1 MRLFGWVFFKWSR
14 KSLADGF
21 FLLLLVGVT
30 VVVTSIYVS
39 REYTFY
45 WWDYA
50 GYNNATVELVN
61 SFRESPDQALR
72 AVIESLAKEKN
83 LLISVPLVPFLLVFG
98 DSRLSYILSVSLIY
112 VLPFRLLLGA
122 ISAKLIPFDSR
133 LVFWSTV
140 AISLLIPMS
149 WIPTLRGYLDT
160 GGCVFLALAILVYLH
175 DVKLKY
181 WWQILLIGGSLAMAI
196 LFRRHFA
203 YSAIAFLGAAILQVF
218 IEFIILLKSRR
229 DTALPSPQSR
239 RDTALPSPQSGRDTA
254 LPSPQ
259 SRRDTALPSPKSGR
273 DTALPSPKSRRDT
286 ALPSP
291 KSGRDTALPSPKSR
305 RDTALPS
312 PQSGRDTA
320 LPSPQSGR
328 DTALPSPKSGR
339 DTALPSPK
347 SGRDTALPSP
357 KEKDTALPFPKE
369 KDTALPFPYQYLFKS
384 GVKLG
389 LIAATIFVIL
399 ILVAGDFTRSA
410 LTVDYRN
417 LYVAWSLPVN
427 DIITRYASFY
437 GLGTWLLVM
446 IGFSAGILTR
456 ILVPTTAIF
465 VSLFGI
471 LSLIEWLLVLRYG
484 YLHYTIHITPIALL
498 GLSAFFWTTWL
509 TFQGKVRYLMLGV
522 AGLYLTVNAVLGLI
536 PLKFDFSRLFVASF
550 GPLVRSDYGEV
561 VKLVEFLR
569 KIAPNQEPIY
579 IAGASN
585 SFNAN
590 ILKQANRK
598 LNPPEGWWKLNTLG
612 RPLIDSRDTY
622 PLPELLMSRYVVVA
636 TPFQQVLLS
645 DEQVLRPGEQD
656 VVKVVYDAFT
666 QNWEISRDFEL
677 LPEQFQLEN
686 GVLVRVYRRMHP
698 SAIATAIKTLHAMQQ
713 QIGEKPGTQLD
724 WISLNQSVYTSPNY
738 SVTKEPHNLY
748 HIVTH
753 PNINSQKIDTSF
765 LYLGSLSTKN
775 TILGKLNLPNKQC
788 QGVSLRLT
796 LWNNQGKLINSSETV
811 YNSTAL
817 PKLNLLIE
825 GKNPNYLLLEVFS
838 TNKQDLTNQCQLE
851 INNLAI
857 STQKS

>member
-1 MRLFGWVFFKWSR
+1 MRLFDWVFFKWSR
-14 KSLADGF
+14 KSLGDGF

-39 REYTFY
+39 SERTFY

-50 GYNNATVELVN
+50 GYNNATVELVK
-61 SFRESPDQALR
+61 SFRESPDKAVR

-83 LLISVPLVPFLLVFG
+83 LLISLPLVPFLLLFG
-98 DSRLSYILSVSLIY
+98 DSRLSYILSISLIY

-203 YSAIAFLGAAILQVF
+203 YSAIAFFGASIFQYL
-218 IEFIILLKSRR
+218 IEFILTYKSR
-229 DTALPSPQSR
+229 QSQ
-239 RDTALPSPQSGRDTA
+239 AI
-254 LPSPQ
+254 
-259 SRRDTALPSPKSGR
+259 
-273 DTALPSPKSRRDT
+273 
-286 ALPSP
+286 
-291 KSGRDTALPSPKSR
+291 
-305 RDTALPS
+305 
-312 PQSGRDTA
+312 
-320 LPSPQSGR
+320 
-328 DTALPSPKSGR
+328 
-339 DTALPSPK
+339 
-347 SGRDTALPSP
+347 
-357 KEKDTALPFPKE
+357 F
-369 KDTALPFPYQYLFKS
+369 LFLIS

-389 LIAATIFVIL
+389 LIAATSLAVL
-399 ILVAGDFTRSA
+399 MLVAGDFTRSA

-417 LYVAWSLPVN
+417 LYLAWSLSVP
-427 DIITRYASFY
+427 DILTRYASFY
-437 GLGTWLLVM
+437 GLGTWLLVV
-446 IGFSAGILTR
+446 IGFSAGMMTGL
-456 ILVPTTAIF
+456 LVGEAVVFVGIF
-465 VSLFGI
+465 GV
-471 LSLIEWLLVLRYG
+471 LSLIAWLLVLRYG
-484 YLHYTIHITPIALL
+484 YLHYTIHVTPIALL
-498 GLSAFFWTTWL
+498 GLSAFFWTSWL
-509 TFQGKVRYLMLGV
+509 TFQGKVRYVMLGV

-536 PLKFDFSRLFVASF
+536 PLKFDFSALFVASF

-622 PLPELLMSRYVVVA
+622 PLPELLMSQYVVVA

-686 GVLVRVYRRMHP
+686 GVIVRVYRRMRP

-724 WISLNQSVYTSPNY
+724 WIGLNQSVYTSPNY
-738 SVTKEPHNLY
+738 SVTKEAHNLY

-753 PNINSQKIDTSF
+753 PIKNSQQIDTSF
-765 LYLGSLSTKN
+765 LYLGSLSAKN

-825 GKNPNYLLLEVFS
+825 GKNPNYLLLEVLS
-838 TNKQDLTNQCQLE
+838 SNKQDLTNQCQLE
-851 INNLAI
+851 INNLTI